1 MHTARATH
9 LRRHSNSSS
18 DDSHAGIAPAT
29 DGMVTLRALSK
40 TGAGVDRG
48 CFPGRLCAASAAEAL
63 RGAFAFALARDGCPL
78 APHMPAAIPH
88 G

>member
-29 DGMVTLRALSK
+29 DGMVTLRAVDSPVPER
-40 TGAGVDRG
+40 TGDTLPTA
-48 CFPGRLCAASAAEAL
+48 CALQALLGPYEAL
-63 RGAFAFALARDGCPL
+63 LL
-78 APHMPAAIPH
+78 SH
-88 G
+88 